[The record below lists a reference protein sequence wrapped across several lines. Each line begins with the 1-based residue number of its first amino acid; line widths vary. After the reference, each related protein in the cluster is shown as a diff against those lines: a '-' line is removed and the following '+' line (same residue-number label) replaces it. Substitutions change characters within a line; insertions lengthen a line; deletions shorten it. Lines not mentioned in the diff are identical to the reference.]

1 MLDDEEFDFEL
12 PADDFALESDEEDEA
27 GVDVFES
34 PLLLADAVASA
45 LVSVLT
51 SALALPSDA
60 SDLLS
65 VR

>member
-12 PADDFALESDEEDEA
+12 PADDFALESDEEDEV
-27 GVDVFES
+27 GVDVFGS